1 MLGVCLIGVEWRIL
15 STGVMELFD
24 DVLYVSGDGVN
35 LGLITSSLDLLSRLL
50 TMVPWGI
57 VARLL
62 GGEYMCKVPV
72 ADELL
77 IKGNLCVG
85 FIGVIPVLPLG
96 GLFSKSLHA
105 CLAARTPLLARL

>member
-1 MLGVCLIGVEWRIL
+1 MLGVSLIGVEWRTL
-15 STGVMELFD
+15 PAGVAELLD

-35 LGLITSSLDLLSRLL
+35 LGLIRFSLDLLSRLL
-50 TMVPWGI
+50 TTVPWGI

-77 IKGNLCVG
+77 VRGNLCTG
-85 FIGVIPVLPLG
+85 LIGVIPVLPLG

-105 CLAARTPLLARL
+105 CLAIRTPLLARL